1 MTLFEYLSVAT
12 SIVLSLSAAQLLS
25 KLRPVLDPAR
35 RYWVHALWTFVV
47 LLLHLNIWWEFWGYR
62 EVVDWNFAKFSLM
75 LLNPGILFVC
85 SSMLVNL
92 DSELSQAWDNHFFD
106 VRRPFF
112 AMLLML
118 PIVSVLRRWV
128 LAEIP
133 ILSPENFAEIF
144 LFIPLYTVACI
155 VKRRRFHA
163 AIAVINC
170 LFFGVSIAYIWFQ
183 PGAVLN

>member
-35 RYWVHALWTFVV
+35 RYWVHALWTFVL

-62 EVVDWNFAKFSLM
+62 EVVDWNFAKFTLM

-85 SSMLVNL
+85 SNILVSLESDPNRPW
-92 DSELSQAWDNHFFD
+92 ENHFFEI
-106 VRRPFF
+106 RRLFF
-112 AMLLML
+112 TALLLL
-118 PIVSVLRRWV
+118 PVVSVVRRWV
-128 LAEIP
+128 LADIS
-133 ILSPENFAEIF
+133 ILSPANFAEIF
-144 LFIPLYTVACI
+144 LFLPLYTMACI
-155 VKRRRFHA
+155 YKSRRGH
-163 AIAVINC
+163 AVIALVNC
-170 LFFGVSIAYIWFQ
+170 LFFAVSIAYIWFQ